1 MIVRR
6 DKMTN
11 KKFKQNTKDY
21 EFGGGNIAE
30 PPMRKRTRGFLNSK
44 NVVPYV
50 FVSPF
55 IISFLILTLYPT
67 IQAFIMSFQR
77 ILPGQVT
84 FIGFQNYERIFN
96 PAFFKA
102 LSNTT
107 IYTIA
112 TVFVLVLVPLILAIL
127 LDSKFVRFKTIF
139 RSALFIPSLTSVV
152 VAGIIFR
159 LFFAESESSI
169 ANQMIG
175 LFGFD
180 PVSWQYTGWSGML
193 LMVLIASWRWMGV
206 NVLYFLA
213 GLQNISKEL
222 YESADIDGANIF
234 QKFLYIT
241 LPSLKPI
248 MVFVTTISIIGGF
261 RVFEESYVLWE
272 GNSPGNIGLTLVGYL
287 YQQGIQQNDMGFGAA
302 IGVIIL
308 LIIFIVSILYLLIT
322 GGFKRG
328 DE

>member
-6 DKMTN
+6 DRMIDN
-11 KKFKQNTKDY
+11 LRQNEEEYQINRRQKK
-21 EFGGGNIAE
+21 
-30 PPMRKRTRGFLNSK
+30 PPMGNRAKTFLNSK
-44 NVVPYV
+44 KVAPYV

-67 IQAFIMSFQR
+67 IQAFIMSFQS

-96 PAFFKA
+96 PVFFKA
-102 LSNTT
+102 LTNTT

-112 TVFVLVLVPLILAIL
+112 TVVILVAIPLVLATL
-127 LDSKFVRFKTIF
+127 LDSKFVKFKKIF

-159 LFFAESESSI
+159 LFFSESDSSI
-169 ANQMIG
+169 ANQIIG
-175 LFGFD
+175 VFGFE
-180 PVSWQYTGWSGML
+180 PVSWRYSGWSGLL
-193 LMVLIASWRWMGV
+193 LMILIASWRWMGV
-206 NVLYFLA
+206 NILYFLA

-222 YESADIDGANIF
+222 YESAEIDGANVF
-234 QKFLYIT
+234 QKFRYIT

-248 MVFVTTISIIGGF
+248 IIFVTTISIIGGF

-272 GNSPGNIGLTLVGYL
+272 SNSPGNIGLTLVGYL

-302 IGVIIL
+302 VGVIVL
-308 LIIFIVSILYLLIT
+308 LIIFAASILYLLST
-322 GGFKRG
+322 GAFKRG